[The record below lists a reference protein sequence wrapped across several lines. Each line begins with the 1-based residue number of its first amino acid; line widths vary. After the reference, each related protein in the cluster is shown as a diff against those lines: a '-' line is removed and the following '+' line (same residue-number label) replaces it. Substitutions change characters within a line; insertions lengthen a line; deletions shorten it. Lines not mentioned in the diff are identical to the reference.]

1 MRMLFQ
7 RQQLLKK
14 PQKISRLLIKIFQDN
29 RKIQVK
35 VNKIVGKNSY
45 MELKIFKALILGMQL
60 DAFMESPPCGKSNPI
75 PIQAVQ
81 QNKIV
86 VTQFINLK
94 TLIVHLVYLQFV
106 VIFLRKASNQQQ
118 TTKTTETS
126 QKQLTFCFHPITTNQ
141 VSMKMTSVVPGD
153 VTKFVYFFQKQDL
166 TSNQVSST
174 HYTTE
179 QKTQL
184 NLMMTK

>member
-7 RQQLLKK
+7 RQQLSKK

-29 RKIQVK
+29 QKIQVK

-166 TSNQVSST
+166 NSNQVSST

-179 QKTQL
+179 QKTQH
-184 NLMMTK
+184 NLMMTR